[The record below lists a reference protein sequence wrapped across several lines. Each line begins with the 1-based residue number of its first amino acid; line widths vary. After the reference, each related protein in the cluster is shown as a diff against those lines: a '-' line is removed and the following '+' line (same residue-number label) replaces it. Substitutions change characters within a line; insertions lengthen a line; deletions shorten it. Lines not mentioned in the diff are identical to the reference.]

1 MRPYDVIK
9 VMHHPSLNRLLHDAI
24 RLPLE
29 QCVSTYLGRAWQVK
43 TVESKHDE
51 SSHPAALLADEDYT
65 VFVKLNEG
73 ALAVDQLTQEV
84 AGLRRLTE
92 EAGALTPTVID
103 LLAVDDGALVI
114 MAAVQVIQRGEQQW
128 REMGAALA
136 RLHQV
141 KGTTFGLAA
150 HCYWGSV
157 YQDNRPLA
165 DWPTF
170 FWQRR
175 ILPRLQAAVATG
187 RLPVSLITA
196 VEALESRLPSLCGP
210 LVPPT
215 LLHGDAHQNN
225 FLSTA
230 QGAFFIDPAVYYG
243 HPEVDLAHIDFFAP
257 VPPAFWDGYGAV
269 TPIVPGF
276 AQRRHLWLLPTWL
289 AMVELDG
296 PHQLPQL
303 EQTLIDL
310 L

>member
-1 MRPYDVIK
+1 MTQP
-9 VMHHPSLNRLLHDAI
+9 MHHPSLIRLLHDAI

-29 QCVSTYLGRAWQVK
+29 QCVATYLGCAWQVK

-51 SSHPAALLADEDYT
+51 SSHPAALLSDGRYM

-73 ALAVDQLTQEV
+73 PLAVDQLTQEV
-84 AGLRRLTE
+84 AGLRLLTAH
-92 EAGALTPTVID
+92 AGILTPTVID
-103 LLAVDDGALVI
+103 LLTVDDGALVI

-128 REMGAALA
+128 QAMGAALA
-136 RLHQV
+136 RVHQV
-141 KGTTFGLAA
+141 KGTTFGLAS

-187 RLPVSLITA
+187 RLPVSLIAA

-210 LVPPT
+210 PVAPT

-230 QGAFFIDPAVYYG
+230 QGAFLIDPAVYYG

-257 VPPAFWDGYGAV
+257 VPSAFWEGYTVV
-269 TPIVPGF
+269 TPIDPGF
-276 AQRRHLWLLPTWL
+276 AQRCSLWLLPTWL

-296 PHQLPQL
+296 PQHLPRL
-303 EQTLIDL
+303 EQILIDL
-310 L
+310 SA

>member
-1 MRPYDVIK
+1 
-9 VMHHPSLNRLLHDAI
+9 MHHPSLTRLLHDAI

-51 SSHPAALLADEDYT
+51 SSHPAALLSDGRDT

-73 ALAVDQLTQEV
+73 PLAVDQLTQEV
-84 AGLRRLTE
+84 AGLRLLTQQ
-92 EAGALTPTVID
+92 AGVLTPTVID
-103 LLAVDDGALVI
+103 LLPVDDGALVI
-114 MAAVQVIQRGEQQW
+114 MLAVEVIQRGEPQW
-128 REMGAALA
+128 RAMGAALA
-136 RLHQV
+136 QIHQV
-141 KGTTFGLAA
+141 KGATFGLAS

-157 YQDNRPLA
+157 YQDNRPLP
-165 DWPTF
+165 DWPAF

-175 ILPRLQAAVATG
+175 LVPRLQAAVAMG
-187 RLPVSLITA
+187 RLPVSLIAA

-257 VPPAFWDGYGAV
+257 VPSAFWEGYTAV
-269 TPIVPGF
+269 TPIDPGF
-276 AQRRHLWLLPTWL
+276 AQRRSLWLLPTWL

-296 PHQLPQL
+296 PHHLPRL
-303 EQTLIDL
+303 EQILIDL
-310 L
+310 SA